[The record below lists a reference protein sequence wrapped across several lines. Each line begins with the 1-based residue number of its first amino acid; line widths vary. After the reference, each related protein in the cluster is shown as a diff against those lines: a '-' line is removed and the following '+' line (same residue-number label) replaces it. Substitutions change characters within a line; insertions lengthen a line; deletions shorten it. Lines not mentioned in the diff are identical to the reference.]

1 MLVNLVHNKNNNK
14 HRYNGFVSIA
24 TGKLVN
30 LLSTD
35 SVRTFSP
42 GSVAIYVLKNDMN
55 RPELVA
61 NLNVSNGPHG
71 IYMLKITPQ
80 LSDDDEPQE
89 NYNLLINT
97 EFDQQFQ
104 KQDTDSL
111 NCKYHI
117 KTTIWIFM
125 ISFMIFENHR
135 SLK

>member
-35 SVRTFSP
+35 SVRKFSP
-42 GSVAIYVLKNDMN
+42 GSVAIYVLKNHMN

-117 KTTIWIFM
+117 KTTI
-125 ISFMIFENHR
+125 
-135 SLK
+135 